1 MKKIILFISIIL
13 LSFNSYSQKEEG
25 NVWREAAKF
34 LFEKGFDRDELR
46 NTIQLVREMS
56 NEIFENEKLSKKT
69 EKKLKKLS
77 FSDEQLK
84 TLKSLSQKM
93 SKMVDANEKKESNS
107 KKENN
112 SFDNNNQDRMN
123 RARGDFNSNRRGTG
137 VNTRAQSGQRGGQRA
152 GPARPEVNNP
162 VIQRLAQY
170 VREQGGVSRE
180 NMRNVMNIIMQI
192 GREYKSSTERSSY
205 KPSEENLEKLKD
217 AGLSNETIKAV
228 IDVIKALAIYD
239 K

>member
-34 LFEKGFDRDELR
+34 LYDKGFDRDELR
-46 NTIQLVREMS
+46 NTIELVREMS

-77 FSDEQLK
+77 FSDEQLEI
-84 TLKSLSQKM
+84 LKSLSQKM
-93 SKMVDANEKKESNS
+93 SKMVDAKEKKKDNEI
-107 KKENN
+107 N
-112 SFDNNNQDRMN
+112 SFDNNNQDRIN
-123 RARGDFNSNRRGTG
+123 RGRG
-137 VNTRAQSGQRGGQRA
+137 GQRGGQRA
-152 GPARPEVNNP
+152 GTPNDRNGPPRPEVNNP
-162 VIQRLAQY
+162 VIQRLAEF
-170 VREQGGVSRE
+170 VREQGVSRE
-180 NMRNVMNIIMQI
+180 NMRNVMSIIMQI
-192 GREYKSSTERSSY
+192 GREYKSSTERSSF
-205 KPSEENLEKLKD
+205 KPSEENLSKLKD
-217 AGLSNETIKAV
+217 AGLSDETLEAV

>member
-93 SKMVDANEKKESNS
+93 SKMLDTNGKKESNS
-107 KKENN
+107 KKEMN
-112 SFDNNNQDRMN
+112 SFDSNNRDRMN
-123 RARGDFNSNRRGTG
+123 RARGDFS
-137 VNTRAQSGQRGGQRA
+137 SGQRGGQRGGQRA
-152 GPARPEVNNP
+152 GSPNDRNGPARPEVNNP

-180 NMRNVMNIIMQI
+180 NMRDVMNTIMQI
-192 GREYKSSTERSSY
+192 GREYKSSVERSSY
-205 KPSEENLEKLKD
+205 KPSEENLKKLKD

>member
-25 NVWREAAKF
+25 NPWREAAKF

-46 NTIQLVREMS
+46 NTIELVREMS

-84 TLKSLSQKM
+84 VLKSLSQKM
-93 SKMVDANEKKESNS
+93 SKMLDANEKKENNS
-107 KKENN
+107 KKEMN

-123 RARGDFNSNRRGTG
+123 RARGDFS
-137 VNTRAQSGQRGGQRA
+137 SGQRGGQRA
-152 GPARPEVNNP
+152 GSRNDRNGPARPEVNNP

-180 NMRNVMNIIMQI
+180 NMRDVMNTIMQI

-205 KPSEENLEKLKD
+205 KPSEENLKKLKD

>member
-25 NVWREAAKF
+25 NAWREAAKF
-34 LFEKGFDRDELR
+34 LFEKGFNRDELR

-84 TLKSLSQKM
+84 ILKSLSQKM
-93 SKMVDANEKKESNS
+93 SKMLDTNGKKESNS
-107 KKENN
+107 KKEMN
-112 SFDNNNQDRMN
+112 SFDSNNRDRMN
-123 RARGDFNSNRRGTG
+123 RARGDFS
-137 VNTRAQSGQRGGQRA
+137 SGQRGGQRGGQRA
-152 GPARPEVNNP
+152 GSPNDRNGPARPEVNNP

-180 NMRNVMNIIMQI
+180 NMRDVMNTIMQI
-192 GREYKSSTERSSY
+192 GREYKSSVERSSY
-205 KPSEENLEKLKD
+205 KPSEENLKKLKD